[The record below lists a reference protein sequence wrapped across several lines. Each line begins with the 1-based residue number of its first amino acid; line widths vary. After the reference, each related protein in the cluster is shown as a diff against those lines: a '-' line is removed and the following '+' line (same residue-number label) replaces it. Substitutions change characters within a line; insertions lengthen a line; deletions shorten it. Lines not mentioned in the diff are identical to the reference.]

1 MGGSAAIGP
10 ITPATTSSITA
21 AVTASSTTS
30 AVPMGNGVG
39 VGVGVGGNVSMYAN
53 AQTAM
58 ALMGV
63 ALHSHQEQLIGGV
76 AVKSEHSTTA

>member
-1 MGGSAAIGP
+1 
-10 ITPATTSSITA
+10 
-21 AVTASSTTS
+21 
-30 AVPMGNGVG
+30 MGNGVR
-39 VGVGVGGNVSMYAN
+39 VGVGAGGNVSMYAN

-76 AVKSEHSTTA
+76 SVKSEHSTTA